1 MARLADQARQSRA
14 LPDMSHAS
22 HLYAL
27 PGPSSSPS
35 SGPTRAPPGPAPPR
49 PPAPGASTGSV
60 AQGALGQAAVGPH
73 PGERRL
79 PSYSTSPSLVAASS
93 ASSSSHFEP
102 TRDDYSFAAH
112 RTRAES
118 SPTSFH
124 PDLRHAADPS
134 THPVPLA
141 HHLDHGAVRP
151 EPMRRQGSNTVTR
164 RLIIDQHGV
173 EREETRDERRARKDR
188 ERAQR
193 AATTAEDGTTSR
205 RRRSSRASDG
215 ADSVA
220 PSPSL
225 SFGSPA
231 SVASPHFPSSTSAS
245 ASAANGSA
253 SSKSVLTIA
262 LQRAQSAVLL
272 DSANNFPAAVT
283 AYTQSVRLLKEVM
296 ARVEE
301 GSRDMERKLSTG
313 GMRDGETLGEW
324 ERRRARYE
332 RKERA
337 KADEARR
344 LRVIHDTYEDR
355 IRMLAQMGHTAPGY
369 VSPHPLDGAHP
380 TSASST
386 WLAPTAVGLFAQ
398 PASSSSSTTPSLANL
413 RLDDP
418 GGPGGQHSL
427 HARDH
432 SDVSLRIVGP
442 AARVER
448 DTHGAAAG
456 IGAAM
461 LLPSPTERAV
471 PSLSSLPVA
480 LARDG
485 DDRVRYL
492 APEGDPDRRLSMASD
507 STTTATA
514 RSRPPS
520 SVATPTLPAPI
531 PLAHRID
538 PASPTDSRASSDG
551 LSTAVEPASSWSAQ
565 PFTLESGSAP
575 ARHPALASLDMRRGS
590 STSALSGD
598 TLRIGIPGS
607 ASAPGMVRA
616 ASSSSTTG
624 SATPMRRGSSLGLLG
639 SAEAAPIEL
648 RPRPVRTV
656 SLAGSA
662 APPPPDEQVPR
673 PPLVNEST
681 AEGTISQRRSARSP
695 VPTDEATMRP
705 PEVAVRA
712 PSSEADRSFAFPP
725 PTPVD
730 PPAPRPALKSVSST
744 SSLPGRLRALG
755 QPGSKRPKL
764 PSFDDGGP
772 SRPPLPPLLATG
784 LGPAPSSRAVSASHA
799 PSASLSS
806 SSTAPAGTLARK
818 ASAPTPTS
826 LTAPGQLGAAIGGP
840 LGRSNSSS
848 SVAST
853 ASRLSGWASGVPGSP
868 SDTPATST
876 FPPSLSSGYTHPSP
890 SLGSGGFGVGAGVYL
905 SKGLPSPPQPGAPS
919 SREATL
925 ALPSVRRPFHLMR
938 LVAATIPASDGGAG
952 GGTSGGGGYLSER
965 LFVPAHVWTTS
976 AGTKLVAIET
986 KVRML
991 DLLSSG
997 LDALDR
1003 AGRGM
1008 LLVPVGS
1015 SSAAAAAREEAARF
1029 VKELE
1034 SFEGLAEGIQST
1046 LAKKLGV
1053 GVIGV
1058 TGGGIAGGAPPVRE
1072 KDSKQGRKGSTASF
1086 SAWSSKLSM
1095 SLNRVVANGV
1105 SLDSQATYVDAI
1117 AKVFRQAQSLDRH
1130 LGLVFPAAGD
1140 SPADSAYTLLSAAD
1154 RHRLERHL
1162 RKSSEFFA
1170 HVICRFVLRDTGIM
1184 LDKYVKRGGA
1194 WLSGE

>member
-1 MARLADQARQSRA
+1 
-14 LPDMSHAS
+14 MSHAT
-22 HLYAL
+22 HPYAL
-27 PGPSSSPS
+27 SAQHVAASSSS
-35 SGPTRAPPGPAPPR
+35 SGGPTRAAPPGPAQPR
-49 PPAPGASTGSV
+49 PRAPGPSTAGLG
-60 AQGALGQAAVGPH
+60 QRALGYGTLDPH
-73 PGERRL
+73 PDQRRL
-79 PSYSTSPSLVAASS
+79 PSYSTSPSPIAT
-93 ASSSSHFEP
+93 SSSSLAFDP
-102 TRDDYSFAAH
+102 AAGDYSHTAH

-118 SPTSFH
+118 SPTDH
-124 PDLRHAADPS
+124 RHHADHSAP
-134 THPVPLA
+134 PPPLA
-141 HHLDHGAVRP
+141 HHLDHGPTRP
-151 EPMRRQGSNTVTR
+151 EPVRRQGSNTVTR
-164 RLIIDQHGV
+164 RVIVDEHGV
-173 EREETRDERRARKDR
+173 ERDETRDERRARKER
-188 ERAQR
+188 ERAHR
-193 AATTAEDGTTSR
+193 AATAGQDGSSTR
-205 RRRSSRASDG
+205 RRRLSRASDG

-231 SVASPHFPSSTSAS
+231 SVAAPHIASSSTSTGANNS
-245 ASAANGSA
+245 AA

-272 DSANNFPAAVT
+272 DSANNFPAAVA

-313 GMRDGETLGEW
+313 GMRDGETRDEW

-337 KADEARR
+337 KVDEARR

-355 IRMLAQMGHTAPGY
+355 IRMLAQMGHTAPGH
-369 VSPHPLDGAHP
+369 VPPPSLELAPPPSLSSTSLSTAAHDLSAPAPAAAHP
-380 TSASST
+380 
-386 WLAPTAVGLFAQ
+386 PT
-398 PASSSSSTTPSLANL
+398 SSSSAPSLANL

-418 GGPGGQHSL
+418 GGVGRHHNL
-427 HARDH
+427 HARDR
-432 SDVSLRIVGP
+432 SDVSLRIVAP
-442 AARVER
+442 STPVER
-448 DTHGAAAG
+448 DPHAAASG

-471 PSLSSLPVA
+471 PTLSSLPVA
-480 LARDG
+480 LAHDG
-485 DDRVRYL
+485 GDRVRYL
-492 APEGDPDRRLSMASD
+492 APEGDPDRPLSMASD
-507 STTTATA
+507 STATATA
-514 RSRPPS
+514 RSRTPS
-520 SVATPTLPAPI
+520 AATPTLPAPI
-531 PLAHRID
+531 PFAHRID
-538 PASPTDSRASSDG
+538 PVSPTDSRASSDG
-551 LSTAVEPASSWSAQ
+551 LSTAVEPASSWSAR
-565 PFTLESGSAP
+565 PHAFEPASAP
-575 ARHPALASLDMRRGS
+575 VRHPALTSLEMRRGS
-590 STSALSGD
+590 SASALSGD
-598 TLRIGIPGS
+598 TLRVGVPGS

-616 ASSSSTTG
+616 ASSGSTTG

-639 SAEAAPIEL
+639 SAEAAPIEI
-648 RPRPVRTV
+648 RPRPIRTV
-656 SLAGSA
+656 SLAGTA
-662 APPPPDEQVPR
+662 TAPDEQQPR
-673 PPLVNEST
+673 LQLVNEST

-695 VPTDEATMRP
+695 VPSDEASMRP

-730 PPAPRPALKSVSST
+730 SALPRPVLKSVSSA
-744 SSLPGRLRALG
+744 SSLPGRLRALS
-755 QPGSKRPKL
+755 QPGSKRPKG
-764 PSFDDGGP
+764 DVA
-772 SRPPLPPLLATG
+772 RR
-784 LGPAPSSRAVSASHA
+784 LGVARAVGL
-799 PSASLSS
+799 PSS
-806 SSTAPAGTLARK
+806 SSTAPAGSLARK

-826 LTAPGQLGAAIGGP
+826 LTAPAQLGAPGGGP

-853 ASRLSGWASGVPGSP
+853 ASRLSGRASGAPGSP
-868 SDTPATST
+868 SDTPATSS
-876 FPPSLSSGYTHPSP
+876 FPSSISSGYSHPS
-890 SLGSGGFGVGAGVYL
+890 SHLGGLGGGIGAGIYL

-938 LVAATIPASDGGAG
+938 LVAATIPTTESGAG

-991 DLLSSG
+991 DLLASG

-1029 VKELE
+1029 AKELE

-1086 SAWSSKLSM
+1086 STWSSKLSM

-1105 SLDSQATYVDAI
+1105 RRVLATYVDAI

-1130 LGLVFPAAGD
+1130 LALVFPAATD
-1140 SPADSAYTLLSAAD
+1140 RPADSAYALLPAAD
-1154 RHRLERHL
+1154 LYRLERHL

-1170 HVICRFVLRDTGIM
+1170 HVICRFVLRDTGIL